1 MHMALLTWVVWV
13 TNSVIYTGVAGY
25 ILKDPRMYCGDLCF
39 QPERGKKSLVTFR
52 ISDTFIP

>member
-1 MHMALLTWVVWV
+1 MALLTWVVWV

-25 ILKDPRMYCGDLCF
+25 ILKDPRMYGGDLCF
-39 QPERGKKSLVTFR
+39 QPERGKNSLVTFR